1 MGMQQS
7 KEELLYQQW
16 IDKEGKTPLMVA
28 SMRPDLLNV
37 AKALLELGA
46 NVNAYRPGSHA
57 GTALHHAAKKGLDP
71 TVHLLLSHGANP
83 FITNDDCNTALDLA
97 REKGHVNVV
106 RAIEGRISLFSG
118 WMRENY
124 GPGFLE
130 AFAPQFMTR
139 KIWAVILPREA
150 RSPTRPVKLELA
162 IYPELQAAKPRVV
175 VKLWKSQL
183 EEPKYNLA
191 DPSMTIFD
199 KVTRGQLQMR
209 VSETSARPSHQS
221 MSESSWLGPAVV
233 IRSQD
238 RISCQVCLAK
248 GHSKRRWRIVSG
260 AWSQSGHHGW
270 CWRPRLAKWSAVQH
284 RSWLANQWKNFTL
297 GGAQFFHMSFHEK
310 QVMDPWRVV
319 DARGWH
325 SARTSPVQV
334 AQVCSSESRYKLLPA
349 YEGDKQQ
356 LRSFYSACCGMA
368 QVASMVPARPV
379 NAPSPNP
386 IPNPSSAPS
395 AESTPSKE
403 DVELAMAINASI
415 QSAIAEGVPNVQPM
429 TSTNSSLNGWGSPDS
444 PAPSKT
450 SGQAQVDA
458 PSSSKYNGWDVPGTS
473 SNQSSSKPNK
483 SQNNNPSIAITPEA
497 LPVPTPTALPVPTP
511 TVLPTL
517 PTPTAPPLAEGTF
530 YDGPIEYPSID
541 FTPVD
546 VTMPPTEGG
555 GTALNSAK
563 PVENEAGASSSGNT
577 PSGTCV
583 ICLDAPVEGACIP
596 CGHMA
601 GCMSCLKDIESK
613 KWGCPI
619 CRAKI
624 NQIIRL
630 YAV

>member
-1 MGMQQS
+1 MGLQQS
-7 KEELLYQQW
+7 KEELLYQQVNYGNIEGIRTLKAQGAGVEW

-37 AKALLELGA
+37 AKVLVELGA
-46 NVNAYRPGSHA
+46 NVNAYRPGSHN
-57 GTALHHAAKKGLDP
+57 GTALHHAAKKGLEQ

-106 RAIEGRISLFSG
+106 RAIEGRVSLFCG

-139 KIWAVILPREA
+139 KLWAVILPREVGN
-150 RSPTRPVKLELA
+150 PTRPLKLELA
-162 IYPELQAAKPRVV
+162 IYPELQAAKPRAV
-175 VKLWKSQL
+175 VKLWKSQV

-199 KVTRGQLQMR
+199 KVT
-209 VSETSARPSHQS
+209 
-221 MSESSWLGPAVV
+221 
-233 IRSQD
+233 
-238 RISCQVCLAK
+238 K
-248 GHSKRRWRIVSG
+248 
-260 AWSQSGHHGW
+260 
-270 CWRPRLAKWSAVQH
+270 
-284 RSWLANQWKNFTL
+284 
-297 GGAQFFHMSFHEK
+297 
-310 QVMDPWRVV
+310 
-319 DARGWH
+319 
-325 SARTSPVQV
+325 
-334 AQVCSSESRYKLLPA
+334 SRYKLLSA
-349 YEGDKQQ
+349 NEGDKQQ
-356 LRSFYSACCGMA
+356 LQSFYSACRGMA

-379 NAPSPNP
+379 NAPTPNP
-386 IPNPSSAPS
+386 LPINPSSAAS
-395 AESTPSKE
+395 GSSTPSKE

-429 TSTNSSLNGWGSPDS
+429 PSITNTSGWENKANSSLNGWGPPD
-444 PAPSKT
+444 APVASKT
-450 SGQAQVDA
+450 SGQAQIDA
-458 PSSSKYNGWDVPGTS
+458 PSSSTYNGWDMSGTS
-473 SNQSSSKPNK
+473 SNQSLLRPNK
-483 SQNNNPSIAITPEA
+483 SQNNPLIVIPQVEPPAPPTPSA
-497 LPVPTPTALPVPTP
+497 LPV
-511 TVLPTL
+511 L

-530 YDGPIEYPSID
+530 YNGPVQYPSID

-546 VTMPPTEGG
+546 VTMRHTEGD
-555 GTALNSAK
+555 TTLKSAK
-563 PVENEAGASSSGNT
+563 AGENDADASSSGNT

>member
-7 KEELLYQQW
+7 KEELLYQQVNYGNIEGIRNLRAQGAGVEW

-37 AKALLELGA
+37 AKALIELGA

-199 KVTRGQLQMR
+199 KVTMIPPALY
-209 VSETSARPSHQS
+209 SARAH
-221 MSESSWLGPAVV
+221 MYVV
-233 IRSQD
+233 IHFALYTKC
-238 RISCQVCLAK
+238 ISLCKCSV
-248 GHSKRRWRIVSG
+248 G
-260 AWSQSGHHGW
+260 
-270 CWRPRLAKWSAVQH
+270 KW
-284 RSWLANQWKNFTL
+284 TI
-297 GGAQFFHMSFHEK
+297 
-310 QVMDPWRVV
+310 
-319 DARGWH
+319 
-325 SARTSPVQV
+325 
-334 AQVCSSESRYKLLPA
+334 ESRYKLLPA

-379 NAPSPNP
+379 NAPSPTP
-386 IPNPSSAPS
+386 TPNPSSAPS

-429 TSTNSSLNGWGSPDS
+429 ASTNSSLNGWGSPNS

-483 SQNNNPSIAITPEA
+483 SQNNNPSIMIPPEA
-497 LPVPTPTALPVPTP
+497 LPVPTPTGLPVPTP
-511 TVLPTL
+511 TALPTL

-563 PVENEAGASSSGNT
+563 PVENEAVASSSDNT

>member
-1 MGMQQS
+1 
-7 KEELLYQQW
+7 
-16 IDKEGKTPLMVA
+16 
-28 SMRPDLLNV
+28 
-37 AKALLELGA
+37 
-46 NVNAYRPGSHA
+46 
-57 GTALHHAAKKGLDP
+57 
-71 TVHLLLSHGANP
+71 
-83 FITNDDCNTALDLA
+83 
-97 REKGHVNVV
+97 
-106 RAIEGRISLFSG
+106 
-118 WMRENY
+118 
-124 GPGFLE
+124 
-130 AFAPQFMTR
+130 
-139 KIWAVILPREA
+139 
-150 RSPTRPVKLELA
+150 
-162 IYPELQAAKPRVV
+162 
-175 VKLWKSQL
+175 
-183 EEPKYNLA
+183 
-191 DPSMTIFD
+191 
-199 KVTRGQLQMR
+199 
-209 VSETSARPSHQS
+209 
-221 MSESSWLGPAVV
+221 
-233 IRSQD
+233 
-238 RISCQVCLAK
+238 
-248 GHSKRRWRIVSG
+248 
-260 AWSQSGHHGW
+260 
-270 CWRPRLAKWSAVQH
+270 
-284 RSWLANQWKNFTL
+284 
-297 GGAQFFHMSFHEK
+297 
-310 QVMDPWRVV
+310 
-319 DARGWH
+319 
-325 SARTSPVQV
+325 
-334 AQVCSSESRYKLLPA
+334 
-349 YEGDKQQ
+349 
-356 LRSFYSACCGMA
+356 MA

-386 IPNPSSAPS
+386 TQNPSKAPS

-403 DVELAMAINASI
+403 DVELAMAMNASI

-473 SNQSSSKPNK
+473 SSQSSLKPNK
-483 SQNNNPSIAITPEA
+483 SQNSNPSIVIPPEA
-497 LPVPTPTALPVPTP
+497 PVALPTPTALPVPTP
-511 TVLPTL
+511 TALPTL

-555 GTALNSAK
+555 GTAPNSAK
-563 PVENEAGASSSGNT
+563 SVKNEADASSSGNT